1 MRFTFLL
8 STIIFIALGC
18 NRTNYLM
25 STMHNQEIVKNNETN
40 LKVNSYINPYKHKV
54 DSITN
59 SVIAF
64 SDDVFNKEG
73 DNYSLGNFSCD
84 GIYYMAKLHYK
95 LPINIVLLN
104 KGGLRVNLPKG
115 EIKTSNL
122 FELMPFENEL
132 VVCKIKGKNIIEG
145 SRILIDKK
153 AAFLGM
159 KLKGKNEKYE
169 LEINNLPIHQ
179 DSVYTILTS
188 DYLANGGDNFS
199 FLKNSTDL
207 KFLNLKI
214 RDALIEYCKILT
226 SQNKTLK
233 PYTDDRFSISK

>member
-1 MRFTFLL
+1 MRLILIIT
-8 STIIFIALGC
+8 TIIFIVYGC
-18 NRTNYLM
+18 NHPNYVL
-25 STMHNQEIVKNNETN
+25 STQQQKEDVKINETN
-40 LKVNSYINPYKHKV
+40 LKINTSITPYKQKV

-59 SVIAF
+59 SVIAYAEG
-64 SDDVFNKEG
+64 VFNKEG

-84 GIYYMAKLHYK
+84 GIYYMATLHYK
-95 LPINIVLLN
+95 FPINIVLLN

-132 VVCKIKGKNIIEG
+132 VLCKLKGKYLLEG
-145 SRILIDKK
+145 SKILIDKK
-153 AAFLGM
+153 AAFYGM
-159 KLKGKNEKYE
+159 K
-169 LEINNLPIHQ
+169 INGDVTNYKITLNNIPIHQ
-179 DSVYTILTS
+179 DTVYTILTS

-199 FLKNSTDL
+199 FLKNSIEL

-214 RDALIEYCKILT
+214 RDALIEYCKLLT

-233 PYTDDRFSISK
+233 PYTDDRFSLSK